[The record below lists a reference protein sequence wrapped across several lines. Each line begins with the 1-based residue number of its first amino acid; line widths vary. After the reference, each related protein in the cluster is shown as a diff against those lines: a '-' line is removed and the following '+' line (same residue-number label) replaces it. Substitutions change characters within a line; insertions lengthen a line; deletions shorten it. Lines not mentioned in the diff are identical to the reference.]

1 MKLKL
6 RSGRPPR
13 RKSSISRSR
22 AKESHMPTG
31 FKIANKKLNIKE
43 YIVYISFL
51 CIFFFFAIVLSN
63 RGFLTASNLM
73 NIARQTAMISVM
85 AVGMTFVLSAGE
97 IDLSIGSIVALA
109 SLTTALALRNWG
121 FFAGI
126 AAGLITGLLCGMVN
140 GIFVSRVGVP
150 SFLVTL
156 GMTGIITGLA
166 RWITNLQSIPIVEDR
181 YNFIFGSGD
190 LGPVSILFIWTI
202 LLLVIGQVVLKKTRF
217 GWSTLAV
224 GGNKVSAAYS
234 GIAVKSI
241 KMKVMV
247 LNGALAALAG
257 MLYAGRLHGARYTLG
272 ETDLMT
278 VIAAVIIGGTSMS
291 GGKGSVVGSVIGS
304 LIMGMIN
311 NGLILMGL
319 SVDQQMIFRGIIIII
334 AVSLTMGEKQ
344 A

>member
-1 MKLKL
+1 
-6 RSGRPPR
+6 
-13 RKSSISRSR
+13 
-22 AKESHMPTG
+22 
-31 FKIANKKLNIKE
+31 
-43 YIVYISFL
+43 
-51 CIFFFFAIVLSN
+51 
-63 RGFLTASNLM
+63 
-73 NIARQTAMISVM
+73 MISVM

-109 SLTTALALRNWG
+109 SLTTALGLRNGG

-126 AAGLITGLLCGMVN
+126 AAGLLTGLILGAIN
-140 GIFVSRVGVP
+140 GLFVSKIGVP

-166 RWITNLQSIPIVEDR
+166 RWITNLQSIPIVDDTF
-181 YNFIFGSGD
+181 NFIFGSGD
-190 LGPVSILFIWTI
+190 FGPISILFIWTI
-202 LLLVIGQVVLKKTRF
+202 VLLVIGQITLKKTKF

-224 GGNKVSAAYS
+224 GGNKVSANYS
-234 GIAVKSI
+234 GISVNSI
-241 KMKVMV
+241 KMKVML
-247 LNGALAALAG
+247 LNGALASLAG

-278 VIAAVIIGGTSMS
+278 VIAAVIIGGTSMA
-291 GGKGSVVGSVIGS
+291 GGKGSVVGSVVGS

-319 SVDQQMIFRGIIIII
+319 SVDQQMIFRGTIIII

-344 A
+344 SQ